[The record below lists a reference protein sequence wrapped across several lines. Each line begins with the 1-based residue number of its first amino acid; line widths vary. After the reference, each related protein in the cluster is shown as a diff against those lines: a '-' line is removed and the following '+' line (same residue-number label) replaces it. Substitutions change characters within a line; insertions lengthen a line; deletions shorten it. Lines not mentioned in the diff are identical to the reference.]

1 MCVRVCMCV
10 WARAHT
16 CVCVCEHRAQ
26 HGSLEQWRNITRTH
40 GHTYARTRQV
50 DRLAGDGR
58 IRLLDNGKPE
68 RDAGDLD
75 VVAPG
80 WRGDGEFKGAVVGRA
95 REDGAGDD
103 DRVNL

>member
-16 CVCVCEHRAQ
+16 CVCV
-26 HGSLEQWRNITRTH
+26 NIERSTAPSSSAETSHVRTGTH
-40 GHTYARTRQV
+40 TRQV